1 MPFVLACNWNASG
14 SAEQQS
20 HSLAAP
26 LLHDGAIE
34 SACADLK
41 SAHLRCLRWPGVART
56 VDLAT
61 TPSFALAVEGYTVS
75 PAQSA
80 DQLASLY
87 RSRGVEALQ
96 ELDGSFV
103 IAIIDAEK
111 RTAIILTDRA
121 ASRPIFHSNQ
131 SAGLLI
137 APELKC
143 FHATAAKDSV
153 RPAALLSLLVNSY
166 MFGEMTYWPSVHCLG
181 PARRLTLRENQLH
194 TARYWTPAFGRTSPL
209 AAKECD
215 DAIVRSVAD
224 HLNQFKRPAIGLSG
238 GVDSRVM
245 VAALKVAGLSIPTLT
260 WTYSEHD
267 SAESD
272 LAIAARVAEKAGL
285 QNEQFRLN
293 WKTLAEDAPALV
305 RASDG
310 LIGHLG
316 GFADRHRFAAQIA
329 ADHDAIFLGDQCY
342 RGESEV
348 HSADQAVEAI
358 GVSTLPAGVLRL
370 IRFFMKPDAAAECV
384 ADYTTALRDLQ
395 SPDSVAMSPQ
405 DLHDRLYW
413 QVRLPRLLT
422 GPKALWRR
430 YLDAVS
436 PLLSAPM
443 LNLAAALPPEQRVH
457 KRFLRDAVARLDPDL
472 ADIPYATRSGRV
484 KWRRVMKE
492 AGAFQSYLV
501 DTLLAP
507 QPNFDRW
514 FDRKS
519 VELACRAV
527 FAEAPSTAPNHAEGI
542 LASLTRRARGL
553 FVRPYLRPPV
563 LLGLL
568 TVKLWMADQA
578 RPD

>member
-1 MPFVLACNWNASG
+1 MPFVLACNWNSPG
-14 SAEQQS
+14 STEPHAD
-20 HSLAAP
+20 SLAAP
-26 LLHDGAIE
+26 LLHDGAVE
-34 SACADLK
+34 TASADLQ
-41 SAHLRCLRWPGVART
+41 SARLRCLRWPGLARA
-56 VDLAT
+56 VDLAKS
-61 TPSFALAVEGYTVS
+61 PSLALAIEGYTIS
-75 PAQSA
+75 PALSA
-80 DQLASLY
+80 EQLADLY
-87 RSRGVEALQ
+87 RTRGTEALQ
-96 ELDGSFV
+96 NLDGSFV

-111 RTAIILTDRA
+111 RTALILTDRA
-121 ASRPIFHSNQ
+121 ASRPIYFSAQ
-131 SAGLLI
+131 SDGLLI

-143 FHATAAKDSV
+143 FHAAAAKDSV

-166 MFGEMTYWPSVHCLG
+166 MLGEMTYWPSVQCLG
-181 PARRLTLRENQLH
+181 PARRLTLQESRLDL
-194 TARYWTPAFGRTSPL
+194 ARYWTPAFGQSSPL
-209 AAKECD
+209 SAKECD
-215 DAIVRSVAD
+215 DTIVRSVAD
-224 HLNQFKRPAIGLSG
+224 HLAQFKRPAIGLSG

-245 VAALKVAGLSIPTLT
+245 VAALKAAGLSIPTLT
-260 WTYSEHD
+260 WTYSEQD

-272 LAIAARVAEKAGL
+272 LAVAARVAEKAGL
-285 QNEQFRLN
+285 QNERFRLN

-358 GVSTLPAGVLRL
+358 GVSTLPAGVQRL
-370 IRFFMKPDAAAECV
+370 IRFFMKPDAAADCI
-384 ADYTTALRDLQ
+384 ADYTAALRDLQ
-395 SPDSVAMSPQ
+395 SPGFATTSPQ

-436 PLLSAPM
+436 PLLTAPM
-443 LNLAAALPPEQRVH
+443 LNLAASLPPDQRVH

-501 DTLLAP
+501 DTLLSP
-507 QPNFDRW
+507 QPDFDRW

-519 VELACRAV
+519 IELACRAV
-527 FAEAPSTAPNHAEGI
+527 FAEAPSTVPDRAESI
-542 LASLTRRARGL
+542 LTGLKRRARSL
-553 FVRPYLRPPV
+553 LVRPYLRPPV

-568 TVKLWMADQA
+568 TIKLWLADQT